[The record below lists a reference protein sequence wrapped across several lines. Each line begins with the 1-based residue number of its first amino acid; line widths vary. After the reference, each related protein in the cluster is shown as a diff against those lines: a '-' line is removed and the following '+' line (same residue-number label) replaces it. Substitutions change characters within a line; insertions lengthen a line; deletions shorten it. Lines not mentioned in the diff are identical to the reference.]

1 MVGVC
6 MVIIITDLEIH
17 ITTIGI
23 TTILDMVKDLLI
35 IISILEI
42 MQELG
47 ILMQFLEEEL
57 ILEGLVL
64 QQEEQ
69 QAQLRVKD
77 LLQL

>member
-1 MVGVC
+1 MVVTI
-6 MVIIITDLEIH
+6 MDLEIH

-47 ILMQFLEEEL
+47 ILLQFLEEEL

-69 QAQLRVKD
+69 QAQLLVKG
-77 LLQL
+77 LLL

>member
-1 MVGVC
+1 MVVTI
-6 MVIIITDLEIH
+6 MDLEIH

-47 ILMQFLEEEL
+47 ILLQFLEEEL
-57 ILEGLVL
+57 ILQGLVL

-69 QAQLRVKD
+69 QAQLLVKD
-77 LLQL
+77 LLL

>member
-1 MVGVC
+1 MVVTI
-6 MVIIITDLEIH
+6 MDLEIH

-23 TTILDMVKDLLI
+23 ATILDMVKDLLI

-47 ILMQFLEEEL
+47 ILLQFLEEEL
-57 ILEGLVL
+57 ILQGLVL

-69 QAQLRVKD
+69 QAQLLVKG
-77 LLQL
+77 LLL

>member
-23 TTILDMVKDLLI
+23 TTIGITTIGITAIADMVEDLLI

-42 MQELG
+42 
-47 ILMQFLEEEL
+47 I
-57 ILEGLVL
+57 
-64 QQEEQ
+64 
-69 QAQLRVKD
+69 
-77 LLQL
+77 

>member
-1 MVGVC
+1 M
-6 MVIIITDLEIH
+6 DLEIH

-47 ILMQFLEEEL
+47 ILLQFLEEEL
-57 ILEGLVL
+57 ILQGLVL

-69 QAQLRVKD
+69 QAQLLVKD
-77 LLQL
+77 LLL

>member
-1 MVGVC
+1 M
-6 MVIIITDLEIH
+6 DLEIH

-69 QAQLRVKD
+69 QAQLLVKG
-77 LLQL
+77 LLL